1 MYLMDSSDAFSVKA
15 SRMCPMFL
23 VSVTAPSRGGRAGG
37 PTATGSDKDSPEV
50 SLPLICMGQSVPG
63 PRLPEQP
70 QDSMGR
76 PRGLW
81 VALARI

>member
-1 MYLMDSSDAFSVKA
+1 MPSLSGLLGCVPRSFSSS
-15 SRMCPMFL
+15 CL
-23 VSVTAPSRGGRAGG
+23 VSVPAPSRGGRAGG
-37 PTATGSDKDSPEV
+37 PTATGSDKGSPEV
-50 SLPLICMGQSVPG
+50 SLPLICIGQGVPG

-76 PRGLW
+76 PRDLW